1 MKQWWVWLAG
11 GLAVAVLLFLVLRS
25 GPETEP
31 EPVAEPASE
40 TQAPLVSEPEPL
52 EDPVAGQEPADAADT
67 APPMPPPPPLPDL
80 DASDPEVAGAL
91 GEAFGTDPV
100 AQLLVG
106 SQLVRKIVV
115 TVDNLPREKISMRL
129 RAVKSAPG
137 RFEPGGTIDGPMLT
151 EANYARYAPYVDL
164 VNATDP
170 AGAVALYQYYYLL
183 LQEAYEE
190 LGYPD
195 AVFNDRVIEV
205 IDDLLAAPEIE
216 RPVRLT
222 RPHVL
227 YEFED
232 PNLES
237 LSAGQKMM
245 IRMGPENAAAVKT
258 KLREIRE
265 RLVDWNPPVPV
276 PEEPAEPGDPEGG
289 DESMVPEESS

>member
-1 MKQWWVWLAG
+1 MKQWWIWLAG
-11 GLAVAVLLFLVLRS
+11 GLALVVLLFLVLRS
-25 GPETEP
+25 GPEPEPGMEAEPPPEEALPVEP
-31 EPVAEPASE
+31 EASMPEEPVVSEEPA
-40 TQAPLVSEPEPL
+40 V
-52 EDPVAGQEPADAADT
+52 EPADG
-67 APPMPPPPPLPDL
+67 PSMPPPPLPDL
-80 DASDPEVAGAL
+80 DESDPEVTTAL
-91 GEAFGTDPV
+91 GEAFGADPV
-100 AQLLVG
+100 ARLLVG
-106 SQLVRKIVV
+106 SQLVRKVVV

-164 VNATDP
+164 VNATDA
-170 AGAVALYQYYYLL
+170 AGAVALYQYYYPL

-195 AVFNDRVIEV
+195 GVFNERVIEV
-205 IDDLLAAPEIE
+205 IDDLLAAPEID

-227 YEFED
+227 YQFED
-232 PNLES
+232 ERLEA

-245 IRMGPENAAAVKT
+245 IRMGPENAATVKA

-265 RLVDWNPPVPV
+265 RLLAWTPPTAA
-276 PEEPAEPGDPEGG
+276 PEALPEPGEGPAE
-289 DESMVPEESS
+289 